1 MRARRRSTAVGVS
14 LSAAVRERNLVPLSA
29 DAFLEDVE
37 GASEDASGIVA
48 ATLGS
53 LASSAAFEG
62 LSLDVKSGSEALGTG
77 VAGDRDVMAL
87 VTRGSFCD
95 LGEAGDDGDRVA
107 QAGSTLAVSV
117 LLRREVSFN
126 A

>member
-1 MRARRRSTAVGVS
+1 MPAQPLLRTPTRISLGPESDSMRARRRSTAVGVS

-62 LSLDVKSGSEALGTG
+62 LSLDVKSGPEALGTG
-77 VAGDRDVMAL
+77 VAGD
-87 VTRGSFCD
+87 
-95 LGEAGDDGDRVA
+95 
-107 QAGSTLAVSV
+107 
-117 LLRREVSFN
+117 
-126 A
+126 